1 LASLPYASFLSYSPR
16 GTSPVSVES
25 QRVCYSVKQD
35 GLQPSG
41 RPLIEA
47 VVGTLARDH
56 REAFAEFLGPDVTL
70 VPVPKSAP
78 LPSKG
83 SGPVLW
89 VPRRISEALAAAG
102 LGAAVV
108 PCVERVTAVPK
119 SAAST
124 RGERPSI
131 DRHIESMQARL
142 DLPRGPITLVDDV
155 VTKGATLFAAAR
167 VITNAF
173 PGVEVR
179 AFALIRT
186 RGLVPDVE
194 RVIDPAVGTITG
206 NRWGE
211 AERVP

>member
-1 LASLPYASFLSYSPR
+1 
-16 GTSPVSVES
+16 
-25 QRVCYSVKQD
+25 
-35 GLQPSG
+35 
-41 RPLIEA
+41 

-89 VPRRISEALAAAG
+89 VPRRICEALAAAG

-108 PCVERVTAVPK
+108 PGC
-119 SAAST
+119 
-124 RGERPSI
+124 PSI

-194 RVIDPAVGTITG
+194 RVIDPAVGTITR